1 MVHCADFRSRLAAI
15 QARKIVHMP
24 IISTPKLL
32 VATRN
37 AGKLRELTQLLG
49 DVPCDL
55 VSLDDVGIDH
65 EVDETGATFDENA
78 ALKAETYCRLSGI
91 ITLADDS
98 GLEVDALG
106 GEPGIRSARYA
117 GPDVS
122 DADRVAFLLAKLAD
136 TSPDTWS
143 ARFRCS
149 IAIAA
154 PGEDVE
160 LHSGACEGRIVPK
173 PRGKNGF
180 GYDPIFEFPNMGLT
194 MAELPT
200 RLKNALSHR
209 ALAAQSAV
217 KSLSARFV
225 SSRP

>member
-1 MVHCADFRSRLAAI
+1 
-15 QARKIVHMP
+15 MP
-24 IISTPKLL
+24 TTHTPKLL

-37 AGKLRELTQLLG
+37 TGKLRELTQLLE
-49 DVPCDL
+49 DVPCEL

-78 ALKAETYCRLSGI
+78 ALKAETYCRLSGL

-106 GEPGIRSARYA
+106 GEPGVRSARYA
-117 GPDVS
+117 GPDAT
-122 DADRVAFLLAKLAD
+122 DADRVSFLLAKLAVLP
-136 TSPDTWS
+136 TSIPT

-149 IAIAA
+149 IAIAV
-154 PGEDVE
+154 PGEEVE
-160 LHSGACEGRIVPK
+160 LHAGSCEGRIVSR
-173 PRGKNGF
+173 PRGENGF
-180 GYDPIFEFPNMGLT
+180 GYDPIFEFPELGLT

-200 RLKNALSHR
+200 RTKNRLSHR
-209 ALAAQSAV
+209 ARAAQSAA

-225 SSRP
+225 SPRP